1 MKKVFL
7 LLGLIASS
15 SLAITVLWPRSQAVA
30 QAPSDSVCQLT
41 TTNGQSLDLSQLCGK
56 SSNSPT
62 MISIDPNTPVPVQ
75 MVGQSKPSELWNSL
89 PDLPAPPQAGKT
101 QTPPAGS
108 LPAGVAQPAVS
119 PK

>member
-7 LLGLIASS
+7 LLGLIATS
-15 SLAITVLWPRSQAVA
+15 SLAVTILWPRSQAVA

-41 TTNGQSLDLSQLCGK
+41 TTNGQSFDLSQLCGK
-56 SSNSPT
+56 SSDLPT
-62 MISIDPNTPVPVQ
+62 MISIDPNTPSPVQ
-75 MVGQSKPSELWNSL
+75 MVGKDKPSELWNTL

>member
-7 LLGLIASS
+7 LLGLMASS
-15 SLAITVLWPRSQAVA
+15 SLAVTVLWPRSQAVA
-30 QAPSDSVCQLT
+30 QPSSDSVCQLT
-41 TTNGQSLDLSQLCGK
+41 TTDGQSFDLSQLCGK
-56 SSNSPT
+56 SNNSPT

-75 MVGQSKPSELWNSL
+75 MVGQAKPSALWNTL
-89 PDLPAPPQAGKT
+89 PDLPASPQAGKT

-108 LPAGVAQPAVS
+108 LPAGVAQPAVG